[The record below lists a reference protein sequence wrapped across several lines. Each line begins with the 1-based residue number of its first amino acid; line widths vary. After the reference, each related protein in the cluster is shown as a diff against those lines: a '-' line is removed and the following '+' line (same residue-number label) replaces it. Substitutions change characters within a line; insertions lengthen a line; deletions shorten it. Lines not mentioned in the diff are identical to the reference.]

1 MKYTMKDFEAG
12 KVAVHTGNGED
23 YCTFMRMCSKYH
35 YRWNSGDKPMD
46 FVPVGLNHDTVIF
59 AREEK
64 TLLYGNVDYAFET
77 DVLVISVDD
86 IIDEPKHQ
94 PKHQIVIDFNGNVT
108 TARMMVDGKV
118 VKETTAKCAPCDKFN
133 FHTGAEVAFN
143 RLWEK
148 KEKEEKEEK
157 TDSAPFKIGDSV
169 RYTGDN
175 VFSGPKR
182 GATGKVI
189 AYGSNFIGVY
199 LVEFDEPVKGGHD
212 GVAII
217 RIKDGKHGRNGHC
230 WWCPNCFIERI

>member
-12 KVAVHTGNGED
+12 KVVVLTDNIERFRK
-23 YCTFMRMCSKYH
+23 FMNMCEKH
-35 YRWNSGDKPMD
+35 GYRWNSGNKPMD
-46 FVPVGLNHDTVIF
+46 FVPTGLNHDTVLF

-77 DVLVISVDD
+77 DVQVISVND
-86 IIDEPKHQ
+86 IIDEPKRR
-94 PKHQIVIDFNGNVT
+94 IVIEF
-108 TARMMVDGKV
+108 DGD
-118 VKETTAKCAPCDKFN
+118 ETTANLVVDGEIVKKTTAKRAPCDKFN
-133 FHTGAEVAFN
+133 LRTGAEVAFN

-157 TDSAPFKIGDSV
+157 EEKTDSAPFKIGDRV
-169 RYTGDN
+169 RYTSDN

-189 AYGSNFIGVY
+189 ACGFNFIDMC

-217 RIKDGKHGRNGHC
+217 CAKDGKHGRNGYC
-230 WWCPNCFIERI
+230 WWCPECFIERI